1 MIELD
6 RDIPPYKKGYHWADA
21 NVGQAAE
28 YMKRLYEDR
37 DFYESIVQNGRRCV
51 AKRLNMERSTR
62 IVKERLEK
70 IRREDKCE

>member
-1 MIELD
+1 
-6 RDIPPYKKGYHWADA
+6 
-21 NVGQAAE
+21 
-28 YMKRLYEDR
+28 MKRLYEDR